1 MDSRNPILSRKGAFT
16 RGKAGFTG
24 PSAGGYTPPG
34 AGPYGAS
41 SPEDLRQMYAAPSAT
56 AAQMGRMTLDD
67 VVMRTGMC
75 LLTLVVTGALAWALV
90 DPQRGYGIAI
100 GAAVLA
106 MVVGLIASFRRSTNP
121 VLILGY
127 AALEGVFL
135 GTLSHAL
142 EMRYSGIVL
151 QAVLGTACV
160 FAGMLLAYRARVI
173 RVTPRFV
180 RAVVAAGVGFVLLL
194 LVNMLLSAFHV
205 GADLNSGGLGLI
217 IGVAGVVIGA
227 LFLTLDFAQIEAGIA
242 GGAPQRESWIAAFGL
257 TLSLV
262 WIYLELLRV
271 IAILRGDR

>member
-1 MDSRNPILSRKGAFT
+1 MNSRNPILSRKGAFS
-16 RGKAGFTG
+16 RGTAPMAG
-24 PSAGGYTPPG
+24 PSAAGYAPPG
-34 AGPYGAS
+34 VGPYGATAD
-41 SPEDLRQMYAAPSAT
+41 ELRRLYGMPAAT

-75 LLTLVVTGALAWALV
+75 LLVLAVAGAAAWALV
-90 DPQRGYGIAI
+90 DPLRGYGVAV
-100 GAAVLA
+100 GAALVA
-106 MVVGLIASFRRSTNP
+106 MVVGLVVSFRRSTNP

-135 GTLSHAL
+135 GTVSHAL
-142 EMRYSGIVL
+142 ELRWPGIVL
-151 QAVLGTACV
+151 QAVLGTSCV
-160 FAGMLLAYRARVI
+160 FAAMLFAYRARVI

-180 RAVVAAGVGFVLLL
+180 RGVIAAGLGFVLLL
-194 LVNMLLSAFHV
+194 LVNFALSLFHT
-205 GADLNSGGLGLI
+205 GLDTLSGGLGLV

-262 WIYLELLRV
+262 WIYLEILRV
-271 IAILRGDR
+271 LAILRGDR